1 MAKADSAS
9 NPLSLTTQ
17 QAAAQIVALINS
29 RPHSPRP
36 EEIEAIVA
44 RAASSS
50 GVAPL
55 VSPMAADWWRA
66 IRDERDTF
74 ARRQQEYK
82 ALKASGRDRTE
93 EEGKRCDAEAEAIL
107 ARTEG
112 ATVAAWRAGA
122 KTWADIVLFAEMA
135 RYWMWDPED
144 PFLDKD
150 FEACLEIHDTS
161 LDTQSVAQLVNAI
174 LCAPGLPP
182 ATSMSA
188 AHAAHHRE
196 WRGLIETH
204 MREFEPGRHVD
215 GGYTEAVKAEEERM
229 GAHMVLIDTVA
240 DKILAE
246 PVQTWGDLLSCAEV
260 AFWYQWPGVNPHGSD
275 ARGQMD
281 AGPMNGGK
289 ATDDAVTKVLKGI
302 FSLAGIGQFA
312 PAEVRP

>member
-74 ARRQQEYK
+74 ARHQQEYK
-82 ALKASGRDRTE
+82 ALRASGLDLTE
-93 EEGKRCDAEAEAIL
+93 EDAKRSDAEAKAIL
-107 ARTEG
+107 ARTEE
-112 ATVAAWRAGA
+112 ATVAVWQAGA
-122 KTWADIVLFAEMA
+122 KTWADIVLFAELA

-144 PFLDKD
+144 PILDKD

-188 AHAAHHRE
+188 AHAGLYGE

-229 GAHMVLIDTVA
+229 GAHMALVDTVA
-240 DKILAE
+240 DKILTE